1 MSPPLSTLFA
11 ESLKVGCLGFGGPAG
26 QIALMHRVFVDER
39 KWIDDDRFQHML
51 AFCMLLPGPEAQQLA
66 TYIGWRLRGWAGA
79 LIAGWMFVLPGALI
93 VLTLSWLY
101 VNYGEVPFVAAAF
114 NGVKC
119 AVVALVAEAILK
131 VGKRALK
138 TSTAFWIAIAAF
150 IALVLG
156 APFPLVI
163 VAAALV
169 GLLFPAPLGE
179 GDASAN
185 FSTAE
190 PIPPTPPHKG
200 TGSQALLWLILWLC
214 PPAIIALTLGREHVL
229 FQIALVFSILA
240 CVTFGGAYALL
251 AYLTT
256 EAAGRGWLTPAQMID
271 GLGLA
276 ETTPGPLILVNE
288 FVGFLAGHNAGGFAL
303 AGAAIALWCT
313 FAPSFVWIFAGAPY
327 AERLQRNPRAAG
339 ALAAITAAVLG
350 VIAKLALFFAAH
362 ALFARQLSFGPTALP
377 DLTSGI
383 WWMIVLA
390 LAGGVALI
398 RFKAN
403 LLLVLVAC
411 ALTGL
416 AAHARSP
423 IKRRRF
429 PSHPSFRG
437 HDEHPRIPRQ
447 SRPEELRR
455 AGSARLPRLHHR
467 RSHRRRR

>member
-1 MSPPLSTLFA
+1 VSPSLSTLFA
-11 ESLKVGCLGFGGPAG
+11 ESLKIGCLGFGGPAG

-79 LIAGWMFVLPGALI
+79 LIAGWMFVIPGALI
-93 VLTLSWLY
+93 VLALSWLY
-101 VNYGEVPFVAAAF
+101 VNYGEVPLVAAAF
-114 NGVKC
+114 DGIKC
-119 AVVALVAEAILK
+119 AVVALVAEALLK

-138 TSTAFWIAIAAF
+138 TNTALWIAIATF

-163 VAAALV
+163 ISAALV
-169 GLLFPAPLGE
+169 GAFSPSPLVGE
-179 GDASAN
+179 GGEGAVRANASN
-185 FSTAE
+185 AE
-190 PIPPTPPHKG
+190 PIPPPPTPPHKG
-200 TGSQALLWLILWLC
+200 AGSQALLWLILWLT
-214 PPAIIALTLGREHVL
+214 PPIIIALTLGTDHVL
-229 FQIALVFSILA
+229 FQIALLFSILA

-256 EAAGRGWLTPAQMID
+256 EAAARGWLTPAQMID

-313 FAPSFVWIFAGAPY
+313 FAPSFVWIFAGAPF

-362 ALFARQLSFGPTALP
+362 ALFARQLNIGPTALP

-383 WWMIVLA
+383 WWMIALA
-390 LAGGVALI
+390 LAAGVALI

-416 AAHARSP
+416 AAHAAA
-423 IKRRRF
+423 
-429 PSHPSFRG
+429 
-437 HDEHPRIPRQ
+437 
-447 SRPEELRR
+447 L
-455 AGSARLPRLHHR
+455 
-467 RSHRRRR
+467 

>member
-1 MSPPLSTLFA
+1 MSPSLSTLFA

-93 VLTLSWLY
+93 VLALSWLY
-101 VNYGEVPFVAAAF
+101 VSYGEVPLVAAAF
-114 NGVKC
+114 DGVKC
-119 AVVALVAEAILK
+119 AVVALVAEALVK

-138 TSTAFWIAIAAF
+138 TSTASWIAIAAF
-150 IALVLG
+150 VTLALG
-156 APFPLVI
+156 APFPFVI
-163 VAAALV
+163 IAAAVV
-169 GLLFPAPLGE
+169 GALSPSPLAGE
-179 GDASAN
+179 GREEGIGANAS
-185 FSTAE
+185 STE
-190 PIPPTPPHKG
+190 LIPPPPTPPRKG
-200 TGSQALLWLILWLC
+200 AGSQAALWLMLWLT
-214 PPAIIALTLGREHVL
+214 PPALIALTLGTDHVL

-256 EAAGRGWLTPAQMID
+256 EAASRGWLTTEQMID

-288 FVGFLAGHNAGGFAL
+288 FVGFLAGHNAGGLAL

-327 AERLQRNPRAAG
+327 AEPLQHNRRATG

-350 VIAKLALFFAAH
+350 VIAKLALFFATH
-362 ALFARQLSFGPTALP
+362 ALFARQIRLGPTELP
-377 DLTSGI
+377 DPTSGI
-383 WWMIVLA
+383 WWMIA
-390 LAGGVALI
+390 LSLVAAIALI
-398 RFKAN
+398 RFRAN
-403 LLLVLVAC
+403 LLLVLAAC
-411 ALTGL
+411 ALAGL
-416 AAHARSP
+416 AAHAS
-423 IKRRRF
+423 
-429 PSHPSFRG
+429 G
-437 HDEHPRIPRQ
+437 
-447 SRPEELRR
+447 L
-455 AGSARLPRLHHR
+455 
-467 RSHRRRR
+467 

>member
-1 MSPPLSTLFA
+1 MTPSLSTLFA

-66 TYIGWRLRGWAGA
+66 TYVGWRLRGWVGA
-79 LIAGWMFVLPGALI
+79 LIAGWMFVLPGAAI
-93 VLTLSWLY
+93 VLALSWLY
-101 VNYGEVPFVAAAF
+101 VGYGEVPLVAAAF
-114 NGVKC
+114 DGIKC
-119 AVVALVAEAILK
+119 AVVALVAEALFK

-138 TSTAFWIAIAAF
+138 TNLALWIAIGAF

-163 VAAALV
+163 VAAAMI
-169 GLLFPAPLGE
+169 GAFQPSPLGE
-179 GDASAN
+179 GRVGG
-185 FSTAE
+185 AE
-190 PIPPTPPHKG
+190 AAQTLAEIDGPPPQPLPQG
-200 TGSQALLWLILWLC
+200 GGAFSQAALWLILWLT
-214 PPAIIALTLGREHVL
+214 PPALIAFTLGTDHVL

-256 EAAGRGWLTPAQMID
+256 EAASRGWLTPEQMID

-288 FVGFLAGHNAGGFAL
+288 FVGFLAGHNAGSLSLAL

-313 FAPSFVWIFAGAPY
+313 FAPSFVWIFAGAPF
-327 AERLQRNPRAAG
+327 AERLEKNKQAAG

-350 VIAKLALFFAAH
+350 VIAKLALFFASY
-362 ALFARQLSFGPTALP
+362 ALFARQITVGPAELP
-377 DLTSGI
+377 DPASGI
-383 WWMIVLA
+383 WWMIALSLA
-390 LAGGVALI
+390 AVIALL

-403 LLLVLVAC
+403 LLLVLAAC
-411 ALTGL
+411 AIAGL
-416 AAHARSP
+416 AAHAS
-423 IKRRRF
+423 
-429 PSHPSFRG
+429 G
-437 HDEHPRIPRQ
+437 
-447 SRPEELRR
+447 L
-455 AGSARLPRLHHR
+455 
-467 RSHRRRR
+467 